1 MFLQIYL
8 GFLAA
13 MLTASAINVILI
25 KYSQY
30 KALKRQQELNSIAQQ
45 HQQNLG
51 ITLKQPVVH

>member
-1 MFLQIYL
+1 MFLEIYL

-25 KYSQY
+25 KYNQY

-45 HQQNLG
+45 HQQNSG
-51 ITLKQPVVH
+51 IVIKQPTLQ